1 MLSVGY
7 SVIFLCV
14 PMISKNLDSY
24 LIIVLGTSGARE
36 IPAYRAVLGPRHV
49 DSLGAAQGG
58 GHLGSAVMGRRRPG
72 GYRDPAARGTGS
84 KCF

>member
-24 LIIVLGTSGARE
+24 LIIVIGTSGARE

-49 DSLGAAQGG
+49 ARGCPGRGAPGECGNGPQAP
-58 GHLGSAVMGRRRPG
+58 RRLPWPG
-72 GYRDPAARGTGS
+72 GPAGYGL
-84 KCF
+84 